1 MNSLPGLR
9 GAGPLIQYYTGPH
22 WNEKGLFN
30 FINHWLITSAYLLFS
45 RKFMAAVCIYVCN
58 PVNGA
63 SQEQRLQSQPPLK
76 VVG

>member
-1 MNSLPGLR
+1 MYSMAMYSFVSNPVSCDNQEQCLQR
-9 GAGPLIQYYTGPH
+9 QPLS
-22 WNEKGLFN
+22 KVS
-30 FINHWLITSAYLLFS
+30 WL
-45 RKFMAAVCIYVCN
+45 MAVCIFVSN